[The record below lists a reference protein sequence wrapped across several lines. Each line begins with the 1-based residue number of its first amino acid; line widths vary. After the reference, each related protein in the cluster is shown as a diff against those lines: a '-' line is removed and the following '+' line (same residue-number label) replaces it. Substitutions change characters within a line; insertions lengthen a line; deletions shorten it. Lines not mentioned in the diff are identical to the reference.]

1 MRAEEAMTPN
11 WDELGRIDPKAL
23 WEARLQAHHAVQWVA
38 RAASANI
45 PPMPGDTQ
53 YNLGWQRDQGA
64 LVSHELRGRTGS
76 LRVGLVVASMT
87 LIALRDASVIDQFA
101 LNGKR
106 HADAGAW
113 LDRILGGAG
122 LALATGTTLPYAIPA
137 HPVGDGGTYSAG
149 SQRGEFAA
157 LANWFACADD
167 VLGTI
172 QGALPQGTASLVRCW
187 PHRFDIATLWT
198 LGEGDAQTAP
208 SVGIGMCPGDVHYA
222 QPYFYVTPWPRP
234 APEKLPP
241 LPPPGDWHI
250 GEFTGAVLAGDAI
263 VAVPDRAVRARQFL
277 DAAMNVAR
285 RLVAPR
291 PVRR

>member
-1 MRAEEAMTPN
+1 MTPN

-38 RAASANI
+38 RAAGANI
-45 PPMPGDTQ
+45 PAMPGDTQ

-64 LVSHELRGRTGS
+64 LVSHELRGRSTS
-76 LRVGLVVASMT
+76 LRVGLVVANLT

-106 HADAGAW
+106 HADAGVW
-113 LDRILGGAG
+113 LDRIFSGAG
-122 LALATGTTLPYAIPA
+122 LALASGATLPYAIPA
-137 HPVGDGGTYSAG
+137 HPVGDGGAYSAG
-149 SQRGEFAA
+149 SPRGEFAA

-167 VLGTI
+167 MLATI
-172 QGALPQGTASLVRCW
+172 QGALPQGAASLVRCW

-250 GEFTGAVLAGDAI
+250 GEFIGAVLAGDAI
-263 VAVPDRAVRARQFL
+263 VAVPDRAVRTRQFL

-291 PVRR
+291 SVRR